1 MKFIYVNCTHEKQK
15 KEQHGDNIAPEL
27 KRCVALIVTHCL
39 DKTAQASWPYF
50 PIEFPLCILFL
61 SLIHGSQHF
70 LIKNKIILSTVY
82 SYIYNAVSNELSTS
96 GLLTRVPA
104 NLLRVFSTN
113 SPPNACFSS
122 YESLFVNTFQDTN
135 TFCKE
140 KASTHRQILP
150 HWIW

>member
-1 MKFIYVNCTHEKQK
+1 MNPVQGLLWHSGYRWCGWKVQVKLKFIYLNCTHEKRK

-50 PIEFPLCILFL
+50 PNEFPLCFLFF

-82 SYIYNAVSNELSTS
+82 SYIYNAVANELSTS

-104 NLLRVFSTN
+104 NLL
-113 SPPNACFSS
+113 
-122 YESLFVNTFQDTN
+122 
-135 TFCKE
+135 
-140 KASTHRQILP
+140 
-150 HWIW
+150 